1 MSAQTTKRRGTI
13 PDNDM
18 TRGPE
23 APEMP
28 NPDNAALFL
37 DFDGTLVEIAE
48 RPDAVRLEPGM
59 EDVLIGLHAHTNGRI
74 AIVSGRNLVELERIM
89 PNYPGVIVGSHGA
102 ESRIDGAYTT
112 APEGETTAFIASRDM
127 LRAWVEHYEG
137 VLLEEKPVSLVLHYR
152 QAPDR
157 QSDCEGIL
165 SALSQVM
172 PGFVVRPSKMAVEL
186 MPENVSKERAVL
198 GLLEE
203 WRDLIPVAIGD
214 DRTDE
219 DMFGA
224 ADANGGYAIKV
235 GEGDTAAKYRLSGV
249 GEVHALLRNWL
260 ETSER
265 SS

>member
-1 MSAQTTKRRGTI
+1 MTRRETI
-13 PDNDM
+13 PESDTHD
-18 TRGPE
+18 

-28 NPDNAALFL
+28 DPDKAALFL
-37 DFDGTLVEIAE
+37 DFDGTLVEIAP
-48 RPDAVRLEPGM
+48 RPDAVKLEAGM
-59 EDVLIGLHAHTNGRI
+59 EDVLIGLHTRTNGRI

-89 PNYPGVIVGSHGA
+89 PNYPGVLVGSHGA
-102 ESRIDGAYTT
+102 ESRIDGAYET

-127 LRAWVEHYEG
+127 LRAWVEHYDG

-165 SALSQVM
+165 DALSQVM

-198 GLLEE
+198 GLLED
-203 WRDLIPVAIGD
+203 WRDLTPIAIGD

-224 ADANGGYAIKV
+224 VGASGGYAIKV
-235 GEGDTAAKYRLSGV
+235 GDGETAAKYRLGGV
-249 GEVHALLRNWL
+249 AEVHALLRNWL
-260 ETSER
+260 DNSEK